1 MNASPLRTR
10 RAFGSKIAILLGALA
25 LALGA
30 LSSVVERSF
39 FDATGFSERTAAS
52 LSDPAVAAFA
62 ANHVTDAIIESDPDL
77 VAVRPLILATVN
89 GIVSSDSFRSLVA
102 AGARQ
107 AHKGLFSEGT
117 RRMVLSLPDVEVL
130 VSGALERVSPEL
142 AAKIPKR
149 LNAALASLGQGRK
162 GEFIIDLW
170 RLGERVRRQTE
181 VFLALGPLLLLIGVW
196 ISSDRRRALVRIG
209 ISLGAVGLGLAALR
223 PAGRLLLASL
233 LQDPLKSGAAQGLWK
248 VYMAS
253 LYSWGFF
260 LAGISLLF
268 AAAGHSLIE
277 SVDPVAGARKIGR
290 LIVTPPSSRLSRIL
304 WGLIFLAVGLLAA
317 AFPSDLLAGA
327 VVLAGLGAAFIGI
340 RELFRLILVSV
351 PVVVTGEGARQGRR
365 WTLRVVVISGLAGA
379 LALAWGLWRNPVV
392 TPVPTTIT
400 ACNGHSEL
408 CERHVDEV
416 VFAGA
421 HNAMSHQKVEDW
433 MFPHHQAG
441 IPQQLRDGVRAL
453 LIDVYYGF
461 PGGARIKT
469 DLNGVNR
476 KKIEEAL
483 GAEGVAAA
491 ERIRDRLIGVDDGR
505 RGLYLCHGFCELGAY
520 ELEPTLR
527 EIRDFLIMNPHEVL
541 LIIVEDYV
549 EPQDLAAAFERSGLA
564 GMVYRGPAYPR
575 WPTLRAL
582 IAAGQ
587 RVIVFIESGRM
598 GVPWLRPAFHD
609 FQETPYTF
617 HHPEEFS
624 CRPNRGGTDGSLL
637 LLNHWIDTAPAP
649 KPSNAAVV
657 NAYDFLIDRAR
668 RCAQERGHLPNVIAV
683 DFYRTGD
690 LFRVVD
696 ELNGVGTS
704 SEESSSAAFPASR
717 SASAP

>member
-1 MNASPLRTR
+1 MNAALLKPRWD
-10 RAFGSKIAILLGALA
+10 FGAKIAIVLGAAA
-25 LALGA
+25 LAFGG
-30 LSSVVERSF
+30 LSFVVERSF
-39 FDATGFSERTAAS
+39 FDANGFAERTAAS
-52 LSDPAVAAFA
+52 LSDPGVAAFA
-62 ANHVTDAIIESDPDL
+62 AARVTDTIIEKDPDL
-77 VAVRPLILATVN
+77 VAVRPLILATVG
-89 GIVSSDSFRSLVA
+89 GIVSSGPFRALVA
-102 AGARQ
+102 RGARQ
-107 AHKGLFSEGT
+107 AHKGIFSEGT

-130 VSGALERVSPEL
+130 VRGALERASPEL
-142 AAKIPKR
+142 AAKIPKK
-149 LNAALASLGQGRK
+149 LNAALASLGQGRP

-181 VFLALGPLLLLIGVW
+181 VLLLLGPLLLFIGVW
-196 ISSDRRRALVRIG
+196 ISSDRRRALVRAG
-209 ISLGAVGLGLAALR
+209 ISLGVAGLALAAVR

-233 LQDPLKSGAAQGLWK
+233 LQEPLKSGAAQGLWR
-248 VYMAS
+248 VYMGN
-253 LYSWGFF
+253 LFSWGFF
-260 LAGISLLF
+260 FAGIGLLF

-277 SVDPVAGARKIGR
+277 SVDPAAAARKIGR
-290 LIVTPPSSRLSRIL
+290 LIVTPPSSRWGRIF
-304 WGLIFLAVGLLAA
+304 WGLILLGVGLAAA
-317 AFPSDLLAGA
+317 AFPSEMLAGA

-340 RELFRLILVSV
+340 RELFRLILESV
-351 PVVVTGEGARQGRR
+351 PVVATGEGARQGRR
-365 WTLRVVVISGLAGA
+365 WTLPVVVVSGLAGA

-392 TPVPTTIT
+392 VPVTTT
-400 ACNGHSEL
+400 TTLCNGHVEL
-408 CERHVDEV
+408 CERFLDDV

-469 DLNGVNR
+469 DLSGVNR
-476 KKIEEAL
+476 KKIEEAV

-491 ERIRDRLIGVDDGR
+491 ERIRDRLIGVDEGR
-505 RGLYLCHGFCELGAY
+505 RGLYFCHGFCELGAY
-520 ELEPTLR
+520 EVEPTLR
-527 EIRDFLIMNPHEVL
+527 EIHDFLIMNPHEVL

-549 EPQDLAAAFERSGLA
+549 EPQDLARAFERSGLA
-564 GMVYRGPAYPR
+564 DLVYRGPAYPR

-587 RVIVFIESGRM
+587 RVIVFIESGKP
-598 GVPWLRPAFHD
+598 GVPWLRPAFQN

-624 CRPNRGGTDGSLL
+624 CRPNRGGTDGSLFL
-637 LLNHWIDTAPAP
+637 VNHWIDTAPAP

-657 NAYDFLIDRAR
+657 NVHDVLLDRAK
-668 RCAQERGHLPNVIAV
+668 RCASERGHLPNVIAV

-690 LFRVVD
+690 LIRVVD
-696 ELNGVGTS
+696 ELNRIETS
-704 SEESSSAAFPASR
+704 AERASSATSAGSR